1 MGLATVS
8 GTHMSTR
15 DIVEAG
21 ILRLI
26 RLALLVGALYVLSL
40 TTVDPDLWGH
50 VMFGHDIVT
59 QGSIQTIDPYSF
71 TSNRPWINHEW
82 LAEVLL
88 FLAFNAG
95 GSLGIVAIKT
105 AVAASVLLLMLAAL
119 KRAQLT
125 WR

>member
-1 MGLATVS
+1 
-8 GTHMSTR
+8 MSTR

-59 QGSIQTIDPYSF
+59 QGSVQTIDPYSF

-82 LAEVLL
+82 LSELQMG
-88 FLAFNAG
+88 LAWKAG
-95 GSLGIVAIKT
+95 GT
-105 AVAASVLLLMLAAL
+105 AGLALL
-119 KRAQLT
+119 
-125 WR
+125 